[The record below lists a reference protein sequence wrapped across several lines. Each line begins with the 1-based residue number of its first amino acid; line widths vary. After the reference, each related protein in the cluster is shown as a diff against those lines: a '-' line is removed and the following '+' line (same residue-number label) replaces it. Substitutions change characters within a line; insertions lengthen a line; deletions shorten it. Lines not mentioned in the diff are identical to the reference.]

1 MIVYDEK
8 MWYNIQNRYRDELM
22 MTENKKNTQSSGT
35 ETLESIS
42 VYNPNNYQLRETT
55 LPPKRAKKSFKM
67 RWNKAYRV
75 ILIVLGILR
84 ILGVISDIGS
94 MQLYN
99 ELNHSY
105 YHSYTENSLY
115 LSYDTLKFL
124 TVILIIL
131 SIIRVILSFVLA
143 AKLKELTKKTYIT
156 LIIYFIFNI
165 IITILYTII
174 TSSANRV
181 IISYS
186 VSSGIIAGFIMF
198 LCILPIMIYYYKRRS
213 LFGISTVCDGCGCEL
228 ISDFEI
234 HPFSIKNS
242 KNIYYFCHNC
252 YEKYKYAT
260 KESTAEN
267 NQPVNTDTKTP
278 VEHVPKESEK
288 KGTPKE
294 KISTKQKSNKSQNI
308 SSVFK
313 SKKSETESNVE
324 NIEIKFCRKC
334 GAEIDEETV
343 YCKKCGCKVL
353 KDSVCAS
360 CGAQLDADSLF
371 CKKCGKKIE

>member
-1 MIVYDEK
+1 
-8 MWYNIQNRYRDELM
+8 
-22 MTENKKNTQSSGT
+22 MTENKESTQNTGT

-42 VYNPNNYQLRETT
+42 VYNPNNYQLREIT

-75 ILIVLGILR
+75 ILIILGILR
-84 ILGVISDIGS
+84 ILGVLSDIGS
-94 MQLYN
+94 MQLYS
-99 ELNHSY
+99 ELTNSY
-105 YHSYTENSLY
+105 YFSYTDNSLY

-143 AKLKELTKKTYIT
+143 AKLKEPTKNTYIT

-165 IITILYTII
+165 IITILYTIT
-174 TSSANRV
+174 TSSANHV

-186 VSSGIIAGFIMF
+186 ISSGIIAGFIMF

-213 LFGISTVCDGCGCEL
+213 LFGVSTVCDGCGCEL

-234 HPFSIKNS
+234 HPFNLKDS
-242 KNIYYFCHNC
+242 KNIYYFCSKC

-260 KESTAEN
+260 KESTAED

-278 VEHVPKESEK
+278 VEHAQKESEK
-288 KGTPKE
+288 EEAPKE
-294 KISTKQKSNKSQNI
+294 KITTNQKSNKEQSII
-308 SSVFK
+308 SVVK
-313 SKKSETESNVE
+313 SKKIENESNVE
-324 NIEIKFCRKC
+324 NMEIKFCRKC

-360 CGAQLDADSLF
+360 CGAKLDTDSLF

>member
-1 MIVYDEK
+1 
-8 MWYNIQNRYRDELM
+8 
-22 MTENKKNTQSSGT
+22 MTENKENAQST
-35 ETLESIS
+35 DNKTLESTS

-84 ILGVISDIGS
+84 ILGVLSDIGS
-94 MQLYN
+94 MQLYS
-99 ELNHSY
+99 ELTHSY
-105 YHSYTENSLY
+105 YHSYTNNSLY

-124 TVILIIL
+124 TIILIIL
-131 SIIRVILSFVLA
+131 SIIRVTLSFVLA

-234 HPFSIKNS
+234 HPFNIKNS
-242 KNIYYFCHNC
+242 KNIYYFCNKC

-260 KESTAEN
+260 KESTTEN
-267 NQPVNTDTKTP
+267 NQPVNADTKTP
-278 VEHVPKESEK
+278 VEHALKESEK
-288 KGTPKE
+288 KETPKE
-294 KISTKQKSNKSQNI
+294 MISTRQKSNKEQNI
-308 SSVFK
+308 SPVFK
-313 SKKSETESNVE
+313 LKKNENESIVE

-334 GAEIDEETV
+334 GAEIDDETV